1 MSASSKSRPRRV
13 WPVLIAALALLGVL
27 LLWFVQRAGE
37 APDAPADALP
47 SSSAFVSASADASV
61 APQRGA
67 APDGTAAEAN
77 IVESRGHGLVVDET
91 LAAPVAAWVEPDVG
105 PAVFADAD
113 SGRFELDERHR
124 GARVLRVRERGFQ
137 ALEAD
142 AAPCFTAEG
151 AVLRL
156 VPLARA
162 GVRVVDAAGAPL
174 ADVRV
179 VWRALAWTRAA
190 EFSDTSRN
198 APTFAGEAAH
208 ETRTD
213 SDGRAHCVL
222 GRSSCAIVHDPR
234 GAGLEQ
240 LVALAPGEE
249 RTVVLGALIEL
260 QFVDFDSR
268 EPCAELELAAWAPS
282 EPESFARALRT
293 DASGRARLAW
303 TGSPVLVRLA
313 RGANFQAE
321 LVPLGEGAER
331 AGYVREFRSMLRI
344 PAPREVLLV
353 GVRKR
358 GARVRLVDSATGESV
373 DTLVRIKRPRENC
386 AGAPAAAPDRC
397 TLYTP
402 RSGFHRPDVIVRSRG
417 GELDLPPPLAEAEPR
432 AVEAFALVPAGFRP
446 ARFELDAAQRARDA
460 VPHVVQLE
468 SVPQRRLRILDSLGR
483 AYRGPVTL
491 FAPRENV
498 LVWSAR
504 HSVDGVHGPF
514 DHYGGDV
521 VFGGH
526 RIDAATLDAQELVE
540 LVLPAP
546 SGVLEVFGAPPN
558 VALGA
563 LVASLP
569 PGESECEFAPSVRTP
584 DGCRFEGLPAGSYLV
599 GPREWVLGAQ
609 VNSMAPGAKLT
620 DALVPLPTRVHVPD
634 GATVR
639 VQWNPCWS
647 AGREIRGELRVT
659 SPTPTALVLA
669 PYFACGS
676 NEGAL
681 SGTRG
686 PWFVYGRSRAR
697 LPLDLNGAYCIAADN
712 PLPWLLVVAVP
723 TDAEWGSQQGLQFVQ
738 ALRPGESAHIDL
750 CSLVLRWEGATPSNV
765 LDLEFETPP
774 ESLRYPLSAP
784 LTKRRAVWDTA
795 APLRLDVVPVAVREI
810 SLFSREVGSLKLA
823 LEALAPGEVR
833 ELVVRREAFTPY
845 APKPKSR

>member
-1 MSASSKSRPRRV
+1 MSASPKSRSRRV
-13 WPVLIAALALLGVL
+13 WPVLVAALALLSVP
-27 LLWFVQRAGE
+27 LLWFVQRAKE
-37 APDAPADALP
+37 APDAPADALST
-47 SSSAFVSASADASV
+47 SSVSDSTDAPLSA
-61 APQRGA
+61 QRGA
-67 APDGTAAEAN
+67 APDGTATEAN
-77 IVESRGHGLVVDET
+77 IVESPGHGLVVDEA

-124 GARVLRVRERGFQ
+124 GARVLRVRERGFE

-156 VPLARA
+156 VPLVRA

-198 APTFAGEAAH
+198 APAFAGEAAH

-213 SDGRAHCVL
+213 SDGRAQCAL

-234 GAGLEQ
+234 GTGLEQ
-240 LVALAPGEE
+240 IVALAPGEE
-249 RTVVLGALIEL
+249 RMVVLGSLIEL

-321 LVPLGEGAER
+321 LIPLGVGAER
-331 AGYVREFRSMLRI
+331 TGYVREFRSMLRI
-344 PAPREVLLV
+344 PAPCESLPV
-353 GVRKR
+353 GVRRR
-358 GARVRLVDSATGESV
+358 GARVRLVDSVTGESV
-373 DTLVRIKRPRENC
+373 DTLVRIERPRENC
-386 AGAPAAAPDRC
+386 GGASADAPDRC

-417 GELDLPPPLAEAEPR
+417 GELDLPPPLAEAQPSS
-432 AVEAFALVPAGFRP
+432 VQAFALVPAGFRP

-460 VPHVVQLE
+460 APHVVELE
-468 SVPQRRLRILDSLGR
+468 RVPQRRLRVSDSLGR

-498 LVWSAR
+498 YVWSAR
-504 HSVDGVHGPF
+504 YSVDGVHGPF
-514 DHYGGDV
+514 DHYGGDLV
-521 VFGGH
+521 LGAH

-569 PGESECEFAPSVRTP
+569 PGESECEFTPSARTP

-609 VNSMAPGAKLT
+609 MDSIAPGAKLT
-620 DALVPLPTRVHVPD
+620 DALVPLPTRVDVPE

-639 VQWNPCWS
+639 VEWNSCWS
-647 AGREIRGELRVT
+647 GGREIRGELRVT
-659 SPTPTALVLA
+659 SPTPTTLVLA
-669 PYFACGS
+669 PYYACGS

-681 SGTRG
+681 SGTSG
-686 PWFVYGRSRAR
+686 PWFVYGRSSAR
-697 LPLDLNGAYCIAADN
+697 LPLKLDGAYRIAVDD
-712 PLPWLLVVAVP
+712 PLPWLLAVAVP
-723 TDAEWGSQQGLQFVQ
+723 NDTVWGSQQGLQFVQ
-738 ALRPGESAHIDL
+738 TLRPGESAHIDL
-750 CSLVLRWEGATPSNV
+750 CSLVLRWEGTTPSNM

-774 ESLRYPLSAP
+774 ESLRYPLSTP
-784 LTKRRAVWDTA
+784 LTKRRAAWDVA
-795 APLRLDVVPVAVREI
+795 APLRLDVIPVAVRQL
-810 SLFSREVGSLKLA
+810 SLFSRDVGSLKLA
-823 LEALAPGEVR
+823 LDALVPGEVR
-833 ELVVRREAFTPY
+833 ELVVRRDAFIPHSPQ
-845 APKPKSR
+845 PKAR